1 MAVLR
6 TGNCMFNNKIAD
18 NLRSLLCDL
27 SMLGH
32 IDSAEGWEELRTRA
46 DALTEAFTAE
56 IEFSLADATSRAAE
70 LFRQLAFGNINNTDE
85 AFAHI
90 KSLIELATAALD
102 AEDIDHGALKEAVA
116 STDAYLQDI
125 SSAQEEAPG
134 GAPAIDEEFLSELEG
149 RIDRL
154 EKTLFQTRD
163 GENDLEK
170 VKAIFREYHTLK
182 GEAGI
187 LGLKKL
193 SEFWHSLESAIEEA
207 RHGKMTITRPI
218 TDALLEL
225 TKYGRRLLRDGKLSE
240 SDRGA
245 VQTQLD
251 RLLKAVGKTG
261 AQVAPPPAQ
270 AEAVDFRTP
279 AAKPAP
285 AQATTPAP
293 AAVSR
298 KDNSRKTPKSTP
310 AGNVPPVVAPPVK
323 EAAPPPVK
331 VTPAPVDQ
339 VGVAASAEPV
349 GGTSAKKMADYV
361 REVEQAGEGGAA
373 ATPVAGAEEPV
384 PQEKSLRWVQIE
396 VSKLDKLLDLVGEV
410 SLVGSHLARGG
421 GAFAEDK
428 DASAGLLDLQRLCRS
443 LHDMAAGLR
452 MISIAPLFQRVQRA
466 ALEAGRAVNKRV
478 EFEISGEDTR
488 VDRIVI
494 DKLSAALVHMA
505 RNSVDHGIE
514 SQEARRDIG
523 KPAHGCITLAARRA
537 GADVII
543 EFSDDG
549 RGLDVERIIA
559 KARKT
564 GMIGVDEK
572 LTPEQGANLIFAQGL
587 STSESVTGLSG
598 RGVGMAV
605 VRESAEALRGRVEIE
620 NFPGKGV
627 TFRVRFPVA
636 LAAVET
642 LLVRLGDNTLALPVQ
657 SVRETFRINRQ
668 QLSSVEGKG
677 KIVTLRG
684 IVVPM
689 ICLSGHLG
697 LVSRTSDDPEQGVLI
712 LVEEGE
718 KLCAILVDE
727 VLETRQVV
735 IRPLEGRLREIPDIT
750 GAALLSDRQVA
761 LVLDMRR
768 LVDTTHI
775 CAGSSFSAASVLQAG
790 SERQVETVSVGSNSV
805 GLIDFSLKT
814 RKQDGSVKTHV
825 FAINAF
831 KTREFVPVTPLT
843 PVPDMPKGFAGMLLL
858 RQETIPVMALDVL
871 LGFAP
876 AQGRNPEF
884 DEIIIICEFSGV
896 TVGFLV
902 SDVNSVSYVTWD
914 DIRQPPDAGKSFNI
928 NYVIGTIQL
937 DRLRE
942 NIKPEEREAIAFL
955 LDFERIVQQVLDLY
969 GDIGAELTEI
979 QLRKEHNRVL
989 LVEDSPLIRRETAEV
1004 LRKAGLEVIE
1014 ASNGKEAISIVDR
1027 LYNQARDEK
1036 RSIFNYLDLILSDI
1050 EMPLLD
1056 GYSLTRHIK
1065 SHPDLRLLPT
1075 LLHSSLTNETIVRRA
1090 REVHADGFVPKC
1102 DPHKLAEHLRKY
1114 L

>member
-1 MAVLR
+1 
-6 TGNCMFNNKIAD
+6 MFNNEIAD
-18 NLRSLLCDL
+18 NLRSLLSDL

-32 IDSAEGWEELRTRA
+32 IDSAEGWDELRARA
-46 DALTEAFTAE
+46 DALTESFTAE

-70 LFRQLAFGNINNTDE
+70 LFRQLSYGNINDTDE
-85 AFAHI
+85 AFAHLQ
-90 KSLIELATAALD
+90 SLIELAAAALEVD
-102 AEDIDHGALKEAVA
+102 DIDHGALKEAVA

-125 SSAQEEAPG
+125 TSAREEAPG
-134 GAPAIDEEFLSELEG
+134 GAPAIDEEFLNELEG

-163 GENDLEK
+163 GENDVEK
-170 VKAIFREYHTLK
+170 VKGIFREYHTLK

-193 SEFWHSLESAIEEA
+193 SEFWHALESAIEEA
-207 RHGKMTITRPI
+207 RHGKMNITRPI
-218 TDALLEL
+218 IDALLEL

-240 SDRGA
+240 ADRGA
-245 VQTQLD
+245 VQSQLD

-261 AQVAPPPAQ
+261 SSVPPSPAQ
-270 AEAVDFRTP
+270 AVAVDFRTP
-279 AAKPAP
+279 AAKSAP
-285 AQATTPAP
+285 ASAPATPKIGTPAAQKSAS
-293 AAVSR
+293 AAGDSPSAAPVS
-298 KDNSRKTPKSTP
+298 KDNHPS
-310 AGNVPPVVAPPVK
+310 VK
-323 EAAPPPVK
+323 
-331 VTPAPVDQ
+331 
-339 VGVAASAEPV
+339 AASAPAREAVAVVEAPAV
-349 GGTSAKKMADYV
+349 TAPAKKTPDLAS
-361 REVEQAGEGGAA
+361 ESEQAGENGAA
-373 ATPVAGAEEPV
+373 AAAVAGGEDPV
-384 PQEKSLRWVQIE
+384 PQEKSLRWVQME
-396 VSKLDKLLDLVGEV
+396 VSKLDQLLDLVGEV

-421 GAFAEDK
+421 GAFAEDRE
-428 DASAGLLDLQRLCRS
+428 ASAGLLDLQRLCRS

-478 EFEISGEDTR
+478 EFELSGEDTR

-523 KPAHGCITLAARRA
+523 KSAHGCITLAARRA

-559 KARKT
+559 KARKS
-564 GMIGVDEK
+564 GLIGPDEK

-587 STSESVTGLSG
+587 STVDNVTGLSG

-677 KIVTLRG
+677 RIVTLRG

-689 ICLSGHLG
+689 VCLSEHLG
-697 LVSRTSDDPEQGVLI
+697 LISRTSDDPEQGVLI

-768 LVDTTHI
+768 LVDSTHI

-814 RKQDGSVKTHV
+814 RKEDGRVSPHV

-914 DIRQPPDAGKSFNI
+914 DIHQPPDAGKSFNI

-942 NIKPEEREAIAFL
+942 NIKPEEQEAIAFL

-979 QLRKEHNRVL
+979 QLRKDHNRVL
-989 LVEDSPLIRRETAEV
+989 LVEDSQI
-1004 LRKAGLEVIE
+1004 G
-1014 ASNGKEAISIVDR
+1014 
-1027 LYNQARDEK
+1027 
-1036 RSIFNYLDLILSDI
+1036 
-1050 EMPLLD
+1050 
-1056 GYSLTRHIK
+1056 
-1065 SHPDLRLLPT
+1065 
-1075 LLHSSLTNETIVRRA
+1075 RA
-1090 REVHADGFVPKC
+1090 HV
-1102 DPHKLAEHLRKY
+1102 
-1114 L
+1114 